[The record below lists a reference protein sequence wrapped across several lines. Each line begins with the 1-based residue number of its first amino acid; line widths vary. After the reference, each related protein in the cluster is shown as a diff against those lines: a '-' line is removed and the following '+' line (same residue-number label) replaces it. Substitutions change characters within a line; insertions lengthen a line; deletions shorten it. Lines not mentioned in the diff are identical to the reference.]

1 MFLWA
6 YVYIGR
12 HTSDQKDQGSKMIM
26 IPVST
31 HNLQSGCCLKGV
43 SDVCVSVSLGFNLE
57 NDNDPANASWLGMD
71 CLYLEDTRMEDFY
84 HFPVPFLNFLQP
96 RLERK

>member
-1 MFLWA
+1 MYVPWA

-12 HTSDQKDQGSKMIM
+12 HTSDQKDQGEMIM

-31 HNLQSGCCLKGV
+31 HNLQSGCCLNGV
-43 SDVCVSVSLGFNLE
+43 SDVCVSVSLLALTYKTTMIQQTPMTGHGLPILRRHQ
-57 NDNDPANASWLGMD
+57 DGRL
-71 CLYLEDTRMEDFY
+71 Y